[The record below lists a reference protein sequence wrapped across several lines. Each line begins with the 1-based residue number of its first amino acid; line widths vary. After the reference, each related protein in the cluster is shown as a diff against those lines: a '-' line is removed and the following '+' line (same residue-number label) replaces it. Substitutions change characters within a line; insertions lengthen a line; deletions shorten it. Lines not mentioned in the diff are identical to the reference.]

1 MTRNAGFG
9 RDLLIAALVVS
20 AAVHVGLMFWAKPRV
35 MTHVTGGIARLA
47 RKGPM
52 TVVEAPSRPDPVKID
67 VLDDVPA
74 EREAPEVA
82 ETMAALPAPQTAAPK
97 SAPEAT
103 ALLPAAAAMPDLLTR
118 MHPSEDAPELPRLA
132 TVEEPKAGG
141 EPSRM
146 PGETAIPSAAP
157 VREALPVRAEMTA
170 TSFEAPVF
178 AALPVLSIPTGA
190 DSAAPVLPAGGAAV
204 KKPVFEPP
212 AEVMAE
218 VDEKT
223 VEREKA
229 AVRDLMTA
237 SSALDLSTSVQAEL
251 VRQTEKGFTYFRVTV
266 RPKPKLPAVP
276 KDVVILIDASGSI
289 GNDRLASCRA
299 AARRILRSCTNTGDR
314 FNLVAFRDRFTYA
327 FRSWQTCSAASF
339 AASDRWLA
347 ALVAHGRTDVFDTI
361 SSVLTLPRD
370 PTRPLIALV
379 VTDGDA
385 NVGVRETAQ
394 IISKFSTL
402 NDGLVSVYMYGVKS
416 SANRELID
424 VLTRGNRGESF
435 IFDGWFRARSGDGLE
450 ALSTRFRDPIFTDL
464 RVVFASTCPAE
475 AYPALLKNLYRDNTV
490 EIVGRLP
497 ADAKEVAFSLR
508 GLAGATAYEG
518 YFRFPLAS
526 AATDATLAERWRRE
540 RAIDAQLH

>member
-1 MTRNAGFG
+1 MTRNVGFG
-9 RDLLIAALVVS
+9 RDLLVAALIVS
-20 AAVHVGLMFWAKPRV
+20 AVVHIGFMFWAKPRV
-35 MTHVTGGIARLA
+35 MTHVTGGIATA
-47 RKGPM
+47 QRKGPM
-52 TVVEAPSRPDPVKID
+52 TVVEASPRPDPVKID

-82 ETMAALPAPQTAAPK
+82 ETMAALPAPQTAAPE
-97 SAPEAT
+97 SQTEAA
-103 ALLPAAAAMPDLLTR
+103 ALLPAAAAMPELLTR
-118 MHPSEDAPELPRLA
+118 MRPGEEAPELPRLA
-132 TVEEPKAGG
+132 TADEPKAGV
-141 EPSRM
+141 ELPRM
-146 PGETAIPSAAP
+146 PDEVSIPSVAA

-170 TSFEAPVF
+170 SAFEAPVF
-178 AALPVLSIPTGA
+178 SAAPALAVPTGVESAAPALPVEEAAEKPT
-190 DSAAPVLPAGGAAV
+190 
-204 KKPVFEPP
+204 FTPP

-223 VEREKA
+223 VEREKE
-229 AVRDLMTA
+229 AVRSLMTSA
-237 SSALDLSTSVQAEL
+237 SAIDLTASVQAEL
-251 VRQTEKGFTYFRVTV
+251 ARQTEKGFTYFRVTV
-266 RPKPKLPAVP
+266 RPKPRLPAVP

-314 FNLVAFRDRFTYA
+314 FNLVAFRDKFTYA

-464 RVVFASTCPAE
+464 RVVFASSCPAE

>member
-9 RDLLIAALVVS
+9 RDLLVAALIVS
-20 AAVHVGLMFWAKPRV
+20 AAVHIGLMFWAKPRV
-35 MTHVTGGIARLA
+35 MTRVTGGIARLA

-52 TVVEAPSRPDPVKID
+52 TVVEVPSRPDPVKID

-82 ETMAALPAPQTAAPK
+82 ETMAALPSSQTAAPE
-97 SAPEAT
+97 SRPEASE
-103 ALLPAAAAMPDLLTR
+103 LLPAAAAMPELLTR
-118 MHPSEDAPELPRLA
+118 MRPVAEAPELPRLVTA
-132 TVEEPKAGG
+132 EEPKTGV
-141 EPSRM
+141 ELPRM
-146 PGETAIPSAAP
+146 PDEVSIPSVDS
-157 VREALPVRAEMTA
+157 VREVLPVRTEMTA
-170 TSFEAPVF
+170 SAFEAPVF
-178 AALPVLSIPTGA
+178 SAAPALSVPAGA
-190 DSAAPVLPAGGAAV
+190 ESAAPVLPVEGAAE
-204 KKPVFEPP
+204 KPTFKPP
-212 AEVMAE
+212 AEVMAV
-218 VDEKT
+218 VDEQT

-229 AVRDLMTA
+229 AVRDLMA
-237 SSALDLSTSVQAEL
+237 SASAIDLTTSVQAEL

-314 FNLVAFRDRFTYA
+314 FNLVAFRDKFTYA
-327 FRSWQTCSAASF
+327 FRTWQTCSAASF
-339 AASDRWLA
+339 AASDKWLTS
-347 ALVAHGRTDVFDTI
+347 LVAHGRTDVFDTI
-361 SSVLTLPRD
+361 SSVLTLPRE

-394 IISKFSTL
+394 IISKFSIL

-497 ADAKEVAFSLR
+497 AGAKEVAFSLR

-518 YFRFPLAS
+518 YFKFPLAS
-526 AATDATLAERWRRE
+526 AATDATLAERWHRE

>member
-1 MTRNAGFG
+1 MTRNAGLG
-9 RDLLIAALVVS
+9 RDLLVAALIVS
-20 AAVHVGLMFWAKPRV
+20 AVVHIGLMFWAKPRV
-35 MTHVTGGIARLA
+35 MTHVANGIARLT

-52 TVVEAPSRPDPVKID
+52 TVVETPSRPDPVKID
-67 VLDDVPA
+67 VLDDVQA
-74 EREAPEVA
+74 EKEAPEAA
-82 ETMAALPAPQTAAPK
+82 ETMAALPAPQTAAPEAR
-97 SAPEAT
+97 SEAAPV
-103 ALLPAAAAMPDLLTR
+103 LPSAAAMPDLLTR
-118 MHPSEDAPELPRLA
+118 LRPEAEAPELPRLA
-132 TVEEPKAGG
+132 AVAEPQAVA
-141 EPSRM
+141 EPLRM
-146 PGETAIPSAAP
+146 PDEVSMPSVDS
-157 VREALPVRAEMTA
+157 VREALPVKAEIA
-170 TSFEAPVF
+170 TPTFEAPVF
-178 AALPVLSIPTGA
+178 SATPTLSIPTEA
-190 DSAAPVLPAGGAAV
+190 ESAAPILPV
-204 KKPVFEPP
+204 DEVEEKPTFTPL

-229 AVRDLMTA
+229 AVRDLMTSPSAFDLA
-237 SSALDLSTSVQAEL
+237 SSVLVDLAQ
-251 VRQTEKGFTYFRVTV
+251 QTEKGFTYFRVTV
-266 RPKPKLPAVP
+266 RSKPKLPAVP

-314 FNLVAFRDRFTYA
+314 FNLVAFRDKFTYA
-327 FRSWQTCSAASF
+327 FKAWQACSATSF
-339 AASDRWLA
+339 AASDRWLTSLA
-347 ALVAHGRTDVFDTI
+347 AHGRTDVFDTI

-435 IFDGWFRARSGDGLE
+435 IFDGWLRARSGEGLE

-475 AYPALLKNLYRDNTV
+475 SYPMLLKNLYRDNTV

-497 ADAKEVAFSLR
+497 AGAKEVAFSLR

-518 YFRFPLAS
+518 YFNLPLVS
-526 AATDATLAERWRRE
+526 AAAEADLPERWRKE

>member
-9 RDLLIAALVVS
+9 RDLLVAALIISV
-20 AAVHVGLMFWAKPRV
+20 AVHIGLMFWAKPRV
-35 MTHVTGGIARLA
+35 MTRVVNEIARLT

-52 TVVEAPSRPDPVKID
+52 TVVEMPSRPDPVKID
-67 VLDDVPA
+67 MLDDVQA

-82 ETMAALPAPQTAAPK
+82 ETVSVLPAPRVGV
-97 SAPEAT
+97 PESQPEVSKV
-103 ALLPAAAAMPDLLTR
+103 LPSAAAIPELLTR
-118 MHPSEDAPELPRLA
+118 MHTETEAPELPRLA
-132 TVEEPKAGG
+132 AVEEPKVTDN
-141 EPSRM
+141 PVRM
-146 PGETAIPSAAP
+146 PEETSVPPADSVRVALPVKAEVTVPTFEAPALASTPALAIPAESESAAP
-157 VREALPVRAEMTA
+157 TLPVEESAEKT
-170 TSFEAPVF
+170 VF
-178 AALPVLSIPTGA
+178 T
-190 DSAAPVLPAGGAAV
+190 
-204 KKPVFEPP
+204 PP

-218 VDEKT
+218 VDEGM

-229 AVRDLMTA
+229 AVRDLMA
-237 SSALDLSTSVQAEL
+237 SSSALDLARSVQVAL
-251 VRQTEKGFTYFRVTV
+251 ARQTENGFTYFRVTV
-266 RPKPKLPAVP
+266 RPKQRLPAVP

-289 GNDRLASCRA
+289 GNDRLSSCRA

-314 FNLVAFRDRFTYA
+314 FNLVAFRDKFAYA
-327 FRSWQTCSAASF
+327 FRSWQSCSAASF
-339 AASDRWLA
+339 AASDKWLTSLA
-347 ALVAHGRTDVFDTI
+347 AHGRTDVFDTI

-370 PTRPLIALV
+370 PTRPLVALV

-394 IISKFSTL
+394 IISKFSSL

-435 IFDGWFRARSGDGLE
+435 IFDGWFRARSGEGLE
-450 ALSTRFRDPIFTDL
+450 ALSMRFRDPVFTDL

-475 AYPALLKNLYRDNTV
+475 AYPRLLKNLYRDNSV

-497 ADAKEVAFSLR
+497 AGAEEVAFSLR

-518 YFRFPLAS
+518 FFRLPLAS
-526 AATDATLAERWRRE
+526 AAGDASLPERWRQE
-540 RAIDAQLH
+540 RAIDERLH